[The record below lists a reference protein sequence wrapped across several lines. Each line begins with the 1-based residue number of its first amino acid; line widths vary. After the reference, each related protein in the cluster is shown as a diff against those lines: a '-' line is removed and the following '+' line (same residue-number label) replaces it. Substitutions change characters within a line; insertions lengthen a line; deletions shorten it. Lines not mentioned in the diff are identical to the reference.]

1 LGLRAVL
8 FDYNGTLTV
17 SASAAARR
25 SGVARVADALGVPAD
40 ALFETISS
48 TFTERATGRCG
59 DMAATMAWVADRCG
73 HRPSDVELKAA
84 CSLRTEI
91 EREYAS
97 MLRSDAIETLRLVRE
112 RGLRV
117 GIISDCTHE
126 LPEVWASLDVAPL
139 VDATV
144 FSVVIGERKPHPSLY
159 RTACGKLGIAPSE
172 AIYVGDGG
180 SNELSG
186 AVAVGIPAIR
196 LVAEDAA
203 DALVYDAEQGWTGPV
218 IHNLSALGTEPLS
231 AFRSDTPIKKTQ

>member
-1 LGLRAVL
+1 LTLAAVI

-25 SGVARVADALGVPAD
+25 SGVARIAAALGVPAD

-59 DMAATMAWVADRCG
+59 DMGATMAWVAERCG
-73 HRPSDVELKAA
+73 HRPFTAQLEVA
-84 CSLRTEI
+84 CALRMEI
-91 EREYAS
+91 ERGYAS
-97 MLRSDAIETLRLVRE
+97 MLRPDAIGTLRVLRA
-112 RGLRV
+112 RGLRIGV
-117 GIISDCTHE
+117 VSDCTHE
-126 LPEVWASLDVAPL
+126 LADVWASLDVAPL

-159 RTACGKLGIAPSE
+159 RSACDQLGTAPSE

-196 LVAEDAA
+196 LVAEEAA
-203 DALVYDAEQGWTGPV
+203 DALVYNVEQGWTGPV
-218 IHNLSALGTEPLS
+218 IHNLSALTTETLS
-231 AFRSDTPIKKTQ
+231 AFRIDTPVTKPL